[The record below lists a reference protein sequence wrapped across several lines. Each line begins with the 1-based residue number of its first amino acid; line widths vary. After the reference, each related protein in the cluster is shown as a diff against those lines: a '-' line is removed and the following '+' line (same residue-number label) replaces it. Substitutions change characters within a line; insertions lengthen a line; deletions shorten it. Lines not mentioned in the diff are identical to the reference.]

1 MGRKKESIFDVFTE
15 MPWQA
20 SVFLAAIV
28 FIILRFIL
36 PLVPIQEQ
44 LLAGIIE
51 TLRENAH
58 LIGLVLLIPAPFSA
72 VAAHKRQKKLAVQRD
87 INSIRDLDR
96 WQVEQLVADAYR
108 RRGYTVMFE
117 QDGGLAGIADLRL
130 QKGGRLHLAQCRHW
144 QSLTVDVS
152 DIRELSEVMTAE
164 HAAGG
169 IIITSGTFTPD
180 AQKFAAGKPI
190 ELVGLK
196 RLAALISDS

>member
-1 MGRKKESIFDVFTE
+1 MGRRKESIFDVFTE
-15 MPWQA
+15 MSWQA
-20 SVFLAAIV
+20 SIFLAAAV
-28 FIILRFIL
+28 FIILRFML

-58 LIGLVLLIPAPFSA
+58 LIGLILLIPAPFSA
-72 VAAHKRQKKLAVQRD
+72 VAARKRRKQLAVQRD

-96 WQVEQLVADAYR
+96 WQVEQLVAETYR

-117 QDGGLAGIADLRL
+117 QDSGLDGQVDLRL
-130 QKGGRLHLAQCRHW
+130 QKGGRLRLAQCRHW

-152 DIRELSEVMTAE
+152 DIRELFEVMTAE

-169 IIITSGTFTPD
+169 IIITSGTFTPE
-180 AQKFAAGKPI
+180 AEKFAAGKPI

-196 RLAALISDS
+196 RLAALTSDG